1 MAYPWHGPDLPV
13 TIATGD
19 SVTIEY
25 TGREED
31 GEIFDTSR
39 ESVGAEAGL
48 NESQPDRDYQP
59 LTFEVGAE
67 RVIKGLEEALV
78 GLEAGA
84 TPTVTIPPEK
94 GYGEWDEARVREH
107 DADEFAE
114 MLGGQTPAEGSHIE
128 TESGEIAEITHVG
141 ADVVRLDFNH
151 ALAGQTLEFDVEIV
165 DVN

>member
-1 MAYPWHGPDLPV
+1 M

-25 TGREED
+25 TGRQED
-31 GEIFDTSR
+31 GDVFDTSE

-48 NESQPDRDYQP
+48 DEAQPGREYEP

-67 RVIKGLEEALV
+67 RVIKGLEEALI
-78 GLEAGA
+78 GLEEGA

-94 GYGEWDEARVREH
+94 GYGEWDESRVREH

-114 MLGGQTPAEGSHIE
+114 MLGGQTPEEGSHIE

-141 ADVVRLDFNH
+141 SDVVRVDFNH
-151 ALAGQTLEFDVEIV
+151 SLAGETLEFDIEIV